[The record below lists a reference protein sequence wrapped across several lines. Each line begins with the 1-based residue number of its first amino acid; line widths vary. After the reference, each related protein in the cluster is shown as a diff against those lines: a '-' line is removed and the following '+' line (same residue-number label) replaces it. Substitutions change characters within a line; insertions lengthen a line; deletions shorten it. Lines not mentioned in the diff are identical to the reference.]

1 MMKELLEWLD
11 ANKILYTQIDAEVVE
26 IVDFGRMLLADL
38 SGVKSIFR
46 GTEGNL
52 QFNLME
58 SPDVLIAE
66 GICYVAFPFGD
77 NFYYYDLREEFR
89 MNILKYIGR
98 RRPCCRTEEFVN
110 LGVHSPYELLN
121 GSGDLALWVHKARWM
136 GHTALGIADRNTMAG
151 TLNLQKACAAAGIS
165 HVFGYSCA
173 MKFRDELVD
182 VKIYCQ
188 SRQGL
193 QNLLRIQKEVMVDS
207 EDSTISCKGLL
218 SRGQGNVLVLG
229 TLASYWMQ
237 RHPMLVQGF
246 QAHFDKVYYQVDVS
260 EYKAERIDREAL
272 EAVKMFFD
280 HFADR
285 DTGTFSVEP
294 VLIADSYY
302 PDRDDARSK
311 VILNKIASGAA
322 HRQSDDQYF
331 KDVDEHYAALR
342 PLFDEQWDFDA
353 LFARMCRSTV
363 EIAKG
368 AEATFETGHMFMPR
382 YILRPEEKEQY
393 GDCRTLFQALL
404 ETGLQQ
410 KAPKDRTDDYRKRLD
425 EEVYIIESTN
435 NVDYFLV
442 QWDMVAEAHRRGIVT
457 GVGRG
462 SAGGSLVSYLLGITS
477 IDPVAY
483 DLLFSRF
490 LVPERCGL
498 NWVQEITVLGGN
510 VQVEAGHSY
519 VEIEMNE
526 RTYLFDRDAQF
537 RVGRGGEELKIY
549 ADQLHAG
556 DDIRLD
562 RRDIL
567 WNLNGE
573 NGSGR

>member
-1 MMKELLEWLD
+1 MNELLQWLS
-11 ANKILYTQIDAEVVE
+11 ANKIVYRQIDNEVVE
-26 IVDFGRMLLADL
+26 IEDFGRMLLADL

-46 GTEGNL
+46 GAEGNL

-66 GICYVAFPFGD
+66 GINYVAFPFGD
-77 NFYYYDLREEFR
+77 NFYYYDLREDFR
-89 MNILKYIGR
+89 MNILKYIGCR
-98 RRPCCRTEEFVN
+98 QPCLCTEEFVN
-110 LGVHSPYELLN
+110 LGVHTPYELLN

-136 GHTALGIADRNTMAG
+136 GHTALGICDRNTMAG
-151 TLNLQKACAAAGIS
+151 TLNLQKACAAAGIN

-207 EDSTISCKGLL
+207 NDNTISYKSLL

-260 EYKAERIDREAL
+260 EYKAERIDREVL
-272 EAVKMFFD
+272 EAVKRYFD
-280 HFADR
+280 CFYVKSM
-285 DTGTFSVEP
+285 DTFRVEP
-294 VLIADSYY
+294 VLIADCYY

-311 VILNKIASGAA
+311 VILNKIATGAA

-342 PLFDEQWDFDA
+342 PLFGEQWDFDV
-353 LFARMCRSTV
+353 LFARMCRGTV

-368 AEATFETGHMFMPR
+368 AEATYETGHMFMPR

-393 GDCRTLFQALL
+393 GNCRTLFHALL

-410 KAPKDRTDDYRKRLD
+410 KAPKGRIDDYRKRLD
-425 EEVYIIESTN
+425 EEVYIIESTG

-477 IDPVAY
+477 IDPVTY

-498 NWVQEITVLGGN
+498 NWVREITVLGGN
-510 VQVEAGHSY
+510 VQVEAGSSY
-519 VEIEMNE
+519 VEIEMNG

-549 ADQLHAG
+549 ADQLQAG
-556 DDIRLD
+556 DDIHLD

-567 WNLNGE
+567 WNLE
-573 NGSGR
+573 

>member
-1 MMKELLEWLD
+1 MKELLEWLD

-66 GICYVAFPFGD
+66 GICYVAFPFGN

-98 RRPCCRTEEFVN
+98 RRPCERTEEFVN
-110 LGVHSPYELLN
+110 LGVHTPYELLN

-151 TLNLQKACAAAGIS
+151 TLNLQKACAAAGII

-182 VKIYCQ
+182 VKVYCQ

-207 EDSTISCKGLL
+207 QDSTISCKGLL

-342 PLFDEQWDFDA
+342 PLFGEQWDFDA

-382 YILRPEEKEQY
+382 YILRPEERERY

-404 ETGLQQ
+404 EMGLQQ
-410 KAPKDRTDDYRKRLD
+410 KAPKDRIDDYRKRLD
-425 EEVYIIESTN
+425 EEVYIIESTG

-498 NWVQEITVLGGN
+498 TWVQEITVLGGN
-510 VQVEAGHSY
+510 VQVEAGSSY
-519 VEIEMNE
+519 VEIEMDG

-549 ADQLHAG
+549 ADQLQAG

>member
-11 ANKILYTQIDAEVVE
+11 THKILYRQVDNEVVE
-26 IVDFGRMLLADL
+26 IEDFGRMLLADL

-98 RRPCCRTEEFVN
+98 RRPCERPEEFVN

-121 GSGDLALWVHKARWM
+121 GSGDLTLWVRKARWM
-136 GHTALGIADRNTMAG
+136 GHTALGICDRNTMAG

-173 MKFRDELVD
+173 MKFRDESVD

-207 EDSTISCKGLL
+207 EDNTISYKGLL
-218 SRGQGNVLVLG
+218 SRGQGNVLVVG

-260 EYKAERIDREAL
+260 EYRAERIDREGL
-272 EAVKMFFD
+272 EAVKRFFD
-280 HFADR
+280 CFYVKSME
-285 DTGTFSVEP
+285 TFRVEP
-294 VLIADSYY
+294 VLIADCYY

-311 VILNKIASGAA
+311 VILNKIATGAA

-331 KDVDEHYAALR
+331 KGVDEHYAALR
-342 PLFDEQWDFDA
+342 PLFGERWDFDA
-353 LFARMCRSTV
+353 LFARMCRNTV

-368 AEATFETGHMFMPR
+368 AVATFETGHMFMPR

-393 GDCRTLFQALL
+393 GDSRTLFRVLL
-404 ETGLQQ
+404 ETGLQE
-410 KAPKDRTDDYRKRLD
+410 KAPKDRIEDYRKRLD

-435 NVDYFLV
+435 NVDYFLI

-498 NWVQEITVLGGN
+498 NWVKEITVLGEDMK
-510 VQVEAGHSY
+510 VEAGSSY
-519 VEIEMNE
+519 VEIEMDG

-537 RVGRGGEELKIY
+537 RVERGGEELKIY
-549 ADQLHAG
+549 ADQLQAG

-567 WNLNGE
+567 WNIE
-573 NGSGR
+573 

>member
-1 MMKELLEWLD
+1 MNELLQWLS
-11 ANKILYTQIDAEVVE
+11 ANKIVYRQIDNEVVE
-26 IVDFGRMLLADL
+26 IEDFGRMLLADL

-46 GTEGNL
+46 GAEGNL

-58 SPDVLIAE
+58 SPDILIAE
-66 GICYVAFPFGD
+66 GINYVAFPFGD
-77 NFYYYDLREEFR
+77 NFYYYDLREDFR
-89 MNILKYIGR
+89 MNILKYIGCR
-98 RRPCCRTEEFVN
+98 QPCQCTEEFVN
-110 LGVHSPYELLN
+110 LGVHTPYELLN

-136 GHTALGIADRNTMAG
+136 GHTALGICDRNTMAG
-151 TLNLQKACAAAGIS
+151 TLNLQKACAAAGIN

-207 EDSTISCKGLL
+207 NDNTISYKGLL

-260 EYKAERIDREAL
+260 EYKAERIDREVL
-272 EAVKMFFD
+272 EAVKRYFD
-280 HFADR
+280 CFYVKSM
-285 DTGTFSVEP
+285 DTFRVEP
-294 VLIADSYY
+294 VLIADCYY

-311 VILNKIASGAA
+311 VILNKIATGAA

-342 PLFDEQWDFDA
+342 PLFGEQWDFDA
-353 LFARMCRSTV
+353 LFARMCRGTV

-368 AEATFETGHMFMPR
+368 AKAIFETGRMFMPR

-393 GDCRTLFQALL
+393 GNCRTLFHALL

-410 KAPKDRTDDYRKRLD
+410 KAPKDRIDDYRKRLD
-425 EEVYIIESTN
+425 EEVYIIESTG

-498 NWVQEITVLGGN
+498 NWVREITVLGGN
-510 VQVEAGHSY
+510 VQVEAGSSY
-519 VEIEMNE
+519 VEIEMNG

-549 ADQLHAG
+549 ADQLQAG
-556 DDIRLD
+556 DDIHLD

-567 WNLNGE
+567 WNLE
-573 NGSGR
+573 

>member
-1 MMKELLEWLD
+1 MNELLQWLS
-11 ANKILYTQIDAEVVE
+11 ANKIVYRQIDNEVVE
-26 IVDFGRMLLADL
+26 IEDFGRMLLADL

-46 GTEGNL
+46 GAEGNL

-66 GICYVAFPFGD
+66 GINYVAFPFGD
-77 NFYYYDLREEFR
+77 NFYYYDLREDFR
-89 MNILKYIGR
+89 MNILKYIGCR
-98 RRPCCRTEEFVN
+98 QPCQCTEEFVN
-110 LGVHSPYELLN
+110 LGVHTPYELLN

-136 GHTALGIADRNTMAG
+136 GHTALGICDRNTMAG
-151 TLNLQKACAAAGIS
+151 TLNLQKACAVAGIN

-207 EDSTISCKGLL
+207 NDNTISYKGLL

-246 QAHFDKVYYQVDVS
+246 QAHFDKVYYQIDVS
-260 EYKAERIDREAL
+260 EYKAERIDREVL
-272 EAVKMFFD
+272 GAVKRYFD
-280 HFADR
+280 CFYVKSM
-285 DTGTFSVEP
+285 DTFRVEP
-294 VLIADSYY
+294 VLIADCYY

-311 VILNKIASGAA
+311 VILNKIATGAA

-342 PLFDEQWDFDA
+342 PLFGEQWDFDT
-353 LFARMCRSTV
+353 LFARMCRGTV

-368 AEATFETGHMFMPR
+368 AKAIFETGRMFMPR

-393 GDCRTLFQALL
+393 GNCRTLFHALL
-404 ETGLQQ
+404 ETGLKQ
-410 KAPKDRTDDYRKRLD
+410 KAPKDRIDDYRKRLD
-425 EEVYIIESTN
+425 EEVYIIESTG

-498 NWVQEITVLGGN
+498 NWVREITVLGGN
-510 VQVEAGHSY
+510 VQVEAGSSY
-519 VEIEMNE
+519 VEIEMNG

-549 ADQLHAG
+549 ADQLQAG
-556 DDIRLD
+556 DDIHLD

-567 WNLNGE
+567 WNLE
-573 NGSGR
+573 

>member
-1 MMKELLEWLD
+1 MNELLQWLS
-11 ANKILYTQIDAEVVE
+11 ANKIVYRQIDNEVVE
-26 IVDFGRMLLADL
+26 IEDFGRMLLADL

-46 GTEGNL
+46 GAEGNL

-58 SPDVLIAE
+58 SPDILIAE
-66 GICYVAFPFGD
+66 GINYVAFPFGD
-77 NFYYYDLREEFR
+77 NFYYYDLREDFR
-89 MNILKYIGR
+89 MNILKYIGCR
-98 RRPCCRTEEFVN
+98 QPCQCTEEFVN
-110 LGVHSPYELLN
+110 LGVHTPYELLN

-136 GHTALGIADRNTMAG
+136 GHTALGICDRNTMAG
-151 TLNLQKACAAAGIS
+151 TLNLQKACAAAGIN

-207 EDSTISCKGLL
+207 NDNTISYKGLL

-246 QAHFDKVYYQVDVS
+246 QTHFDKVYYQVDVS
-260 EYKAERIDREAL
+260 EYKAERIDREGL
-272 EAVKMFFD
+272 EAVKRFFD
-280 HFADR
+280 CFYVKSM
-285 DTGTFSVEP
+285 DTFRVEP
-294 VLIADSYY
+294 VLIADCYY

-311 VILNKIASGAA
+311 VVLNKIATGAA

-331 KDVDEHYAALR
+331 KDVDEHYAALC
-342 PLFDEQWDFDA
+342 PLFGEQWDFDA
-353 LFARMCRSTV
+353 LFARMCRGTV
-363 EIAKG
+363 EIVKG
-368 AEATFETGHMFMPR
+368 AEATFETGRMFMPR
-382 YILRPEEKEQY
+382 YILRPEEKGQY
-393 GDCRTLFQALL
+393 GDCRTLFHALL

-410 KAPKDRTDDYRKRLD
+410 KAPKDRIDDYRKRLD
-425 EEVYIIESTN
+425 EEVYIIESTG

-498 NWVQEITVLGGN
+498 NWVREITVLGGN
-510 VQVEAGHSY
+510 VQVEAGNSY
-519 VEIEMNE
+519 VEIEMNG

-549 ADQLHAG
+549 ADQLQAG

-567 WNLNGE
+567 WNLE
-573 NGSGR
+573 

>member
-11 ANKILYTQIDAEVVE
+11 VHKILHRQVDNEVVE
-26 IVDFGRMLLADL
+26 IEDFGKMLLADL
-38 SGVKSIFR
+38 SGVQSIFR

-66 GICYVAFPFGD
+66 GINYVAFPFGD
-77 NFYYYDLREEFR
+77 NFYYYDLREDFR

-98 RRPCCRTEEFVN
+98 RRPCQRTEEFVN
-110 LGVHSPYELLN
+110 LGVHTPYELLN

-182 VKIYCQ
+182 VKVYCQ

-207 EDSTISCKGLL
+207 EDNTISCKGLL

-246 QAHFDKVYYQVDVS
+246 QAHFDRVYYQVDVS
-260 EYKAERIDREAL
+260 EYKAERIDREGL
-272 EAVKMFFD
+272 EAVKRFFD
-280 HFADR
+280 CFYVKSMK
-285 DTGTFSVEP
+285 TFRVEP
-294 VLIADSYY
+294 VLIADCYY
-302 PDRDDARSK
+302 PDRDDTRSK
-311 VILNKIASGAA
+311 VILNKIATGAA

-342 PLFDEQWDFDA
+342 PLFGERWDFDA

-368 AEATFETGHMFMPR
+368 AEATFETGRMFMPR

-410 KAPKDRTDDYRKRLD
+410 KVPKDRIDDYRKRLD

-498 NWVQEITVLGGN
+498 NWVKQITVLGGN
-510 VQVEAGHSY
+510 VQVEAGNSY
-519 VEIEMNE
+519 VEIVMDG

-537 RVGRGGEELKIY
+537 WIERGGNEMKIY
-549 ADQLHAG
+549 ADQLQAG
-556 DDIRLD
+556 DDIRFD
-562 RRDIL
+562 RRNLL
-567 WNLNGE
+567 WDME
-573 NGSGR
+573 

>member
-1 MMKELLEWLD
+1 MNELLQWLS
-11 ANKILYTQIDAEVVE
+11 ANKIVYRQIDNEVVE
-26 IVDFGRMLLADL
+26 IEDFGRMLLADL

-46 GTEGNL
+46 GAEGNL

-66 GICYVAFPFGD
+66 GINYVAFPFGD
-77 NFYYYDLREEFR
+77 NFYYYDLREDFR
-89 MNILKYIGR
+89 MNILKYIGCR
-98 RRPCCRTEEFVN
+98 QPCQCTEEFVN
-110 LGVHSPYELLN
+110 LGVHTPYELLN

-136 GHTALGIADRNTMAG
+136 GHTALGICDRNTMAG
-151 TLNLQKACAAAGIS
+151 TLNLQKACAVAGIN

-207 EDSTISCKGLL
+207 NDNTISYKGLL

-260 EYKAERIDREAL
+260 EYKAERIDREVL
-272 EAVKMFFD
+272 EAVKRYFD
-280 HFADR
+280 CFYVKSM
-285 DTGTFSVEP
+285 DTFRVEP
-294 VLIADSYY
+294 VLIADCYY

-311 VILNKIASGAA
+311 VILNKIATGAA

-342 PLFDEQWDFDA
+342 PLFGEQWDFDA
-353 LFARMCRSTV
+353 LFARMCRGTV

-368 AEATFETGHMFMPR
+368 AKAIFETGRMFMPR

-393 GDCRTLFQALL
+393 GNCRTLFHALL

-410 KAPKDRTDDYRKRLD
+410 KAPKDRIDDYRKRLD
-425 EEVYIIESTN
+425 EEVYIIESTG

-498 NWVQEITVLGGN
+498 NWVREITVLGGN
-510 VQVEAGHSY
+510 VQVEAGSSY
-519 VEIEMNE
+519 VEIEMNG

-549 ADQLHAG
+549 ADQLQAG
-556 DDIRLD
+556 DDIHLD

-567 WNLNGE
+567 WNLE
-573 NGSGR
+573 